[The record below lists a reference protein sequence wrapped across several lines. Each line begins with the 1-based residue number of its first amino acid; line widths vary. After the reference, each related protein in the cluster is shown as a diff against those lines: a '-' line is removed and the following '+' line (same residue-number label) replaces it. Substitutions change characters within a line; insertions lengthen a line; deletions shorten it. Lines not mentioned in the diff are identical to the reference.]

1 VALTAAKTSKLI
13 SASKGTVKTYTGSN
27 PAGAAEVSETVP
39 DGVTWELLAV
49 TVNFVT
55 ATQAPWP
62 ALKITDGTNTVF
74 QSLCGTAAIT
84 AGTTVQCSWIAGN
97 VPAGAAATTS
107 NQGGLPTGLLLFPG
121 SVISTVSGTITNC
134 DYAAP
139 AFIVIERTA
148 VS

>member
-1 VALTAAKTSKLI
+1 VALTLAKSNK
-13 SASKGTVKTYTGSN
+13 SVAVDKGTLKTYTGSN

-39 DGVTWELLAV
+39 AGVTWELVAV
-49 TVNFVT
+49 TVSFVT
-55 ATQAPWP
+55 ATQSPWP

-84 AGTTVQCSWIAGN
+84 AGTTVQCSWVAGT
-97 VPAGAAATTS
+97 VPAGAAATTA
-107 NQGGLPTGLLLFPG
+107 NQGSLPTGLILFPG

-139 AFIVIERTA
+139 TFTVIERTA
-148 VS
+148 A